1 MTRLKAGNPYV
12 FLATSQKSIEALK
25 RYPYVTIIVSL
36 HWQRLAAILSLQKVI
51 SDTISWRY
59 DSKTGLK
66 TIEEFPSFR
75 AMHNL
80 SFRLQ

>member
-25 RYPYVTIIVSL
+25 RYPYVTIIVSYIGNV
-36 HWQRLAAILSLQKVI
+36 WWPFLQKVI

-66 TIEEFPSFR
+66 TIEEFPPFR

>member
-12 FLATSQKSIEALK
+12 FLATSQKSIE
-25 RYPYVTIIVSL
+25 
-36 HWQRLAAILSLQKVI
+36 

-75 AMHNL
+75 AMHNVFSSSIVQQL
-80 SFRLQ
+80 C

>member
-12 FLATSQKSIEALK
+12 FLATSQKSIE
-25 RYPYVTIIVSL
+25 
-36 HWQRLAAILSLQKVI
+36 